1 MSLKE
6 NESYFSQAR
15 VLPVLTPESVAGA
28 VAVSRVLFEAGLRM
42 QEITLRT
49 EWALETITA
58 LAAKGDC
65 PDLILLD
72 LNMPRVNGF
81 EVLRFLAAEHC
92 CQATTVVVMTTSNA
106 PRDQERSLEL
116 GAKAC
121 ITKPPGFDDLLKV
134 LSSFE
139 PYLQP
144 QLG

>member
-1 MSLKE
+1 VTATSR
-6 NESYFSQAR
+6 QAH
-15 VLPVLTPESVAGA
+15 VLIVDDNPGDSELITIGFETLGWSV
-28 VAVSRVLFEAGLRM
+28 RT
-42 QEITLRT
+42 TLACDGQV
-49 EWALETITA
+49 ALETITA